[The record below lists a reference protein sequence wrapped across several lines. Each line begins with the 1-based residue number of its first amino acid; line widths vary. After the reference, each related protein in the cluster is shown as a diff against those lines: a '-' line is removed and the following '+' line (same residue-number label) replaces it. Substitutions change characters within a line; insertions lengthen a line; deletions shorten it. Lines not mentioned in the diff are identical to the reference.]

1 MKKHSLAAIAVS
13 IPLLLTACGQTAEI
27 SDVSSESEFAPAV
40 TSEATQQQETSG
52 LAKTPLKDVT
62 ENLQDDI
69 GRLRT
74 STYKN
79 IDWSEVAG
87 FSAPAV
93 SECTG
98 VKLTAYYKAHPDKTM
113 SVQEQLSLFE
123 SYCKSY
129 LGEFEREYACF
140 DTAERD
146 LLDGHYE
153 IDGIED
159 IVFVAYPKL
168 DDYMDKIL
176 DGSVVPAW
184 YLYVDHQRQIYLW
197 WSAQSMMYPHWFNKG
212 ETLRSLDEYYKASS
226 AIPTD
231 IGEPVA
237 VYPNDGSH
245 DSVSYRLSGGEVTIG
260 EALDYFNNE
269 FYSSLG
275 VISADDVQ
283 KFAVRYIDVYQI
295 TEDTYAYGFR
305 FSYAAGGIP
314 LDYADEMTYN
324 VAHGDNPYQSVT
336 SDGKALMIKSRD
348 IDWAVGIAPQSYV
361 TEGEPIT
368 EIISLDKAADI
379 LSENLSEYIVY
390 KAVSAELVM
399 TANKTADVPD
409 PLLLPTWKITLRNNS
424 DGFFYDFYIDAG
436 SGEIGYLK
444 YNGGNNEE

>member
-1 MKKHSLAAIAVS
+1 MKKHSLAAIAACIS
-13 IPLLLTACGQTAEI
+13 LLLTACGQTSEI

-98 VKLTAYYKAHPDKTM
+98 VKLTSYYEAHPDKTM
-113 SVQEQLSLFE
+113 TVQEQLDLFE

-146 LLDGHYE
+146 LLDGYYE

-197 WSAQSMMYPHWFNKG
+197 WSTQSMMYPP
-212 ETLRSLDEYYKASS
+212 L
-226 AIPTD
+226 
-231 IGEPVA
+231 
-237 VYPNDGSH
+237 
-245 DSVSYRLSGGEVTIG
+245 
-260 EALDYFNNE
+260 
-269 FYSSLG
+269 
-275 VISADDVQ
+275 VQ
-283 KFAVRYIDVYQI
+283 
-295 TEDTYAYGFR
+295 
-305 FSYAAGGIP
+305 
-314 LDYADEMTYN
+314 
-324 VAHGDNPYQSVT
+324 
-336 SDGKALMIKSRD
+336 
-348 IDWAVGIAPQSYV
+348 
-361 TEGEPIT
+361 
-368 EIISLDKAADI
+368 
-379 LSENLSEYIVY
+379 
-390 KAVSAELVM
+390 
-399 TANKTADVPD
+399 
-409 PLLLPTWKITLRNNS
+409 
-424 DGFFYDFYIDAG
+424 
-436 SGEIGYLK
+436 
-444 YNGGNNEE
+444 